1 MNALNQINTMNTT
14 SGEKNGT
21 VFLNTAASI
30 GARLCRDALWDG
42 ARCNWMGDSMEFE
55 SNAWTVVHRVFGPEL
70 YNGTSGIALFLG
82 QLYRATGEKP
92 FKTAAIGAALQAAS
106 RAGGIP
112 EASRAGFYSGQTGIA
127 YVLSE
132 LADLFDRDDLLE
144 AAFSLIEGL
153 QPLKL
158 DAHLLDVISGSAGAI
173 PAFLRFY
180 RKYTK
185 EVFLQ
190 LAVRHGEH
198 LLKTANQH
206 DEGSSWTTIAMP
218 GQPDLLGFSHGT
230 AGIGW
235 ALTELH
241 HSIQDRRYRE
251 AARAAFRYERHH
263 FSAQHENWPD
273 LRSLQT
279 VQPGQKAEPSYAVA
293 WCHGAPGIGL
303 SRLRC
308 FQLTGDPELR
318 REAEAAIRT
327 TMKALDPGL
336 YGGQA
341 NFSLCHG
348 LGGNAELLLYGAE
361 VLNRKDWAAAA
372 QHLGLQGIQM
382 YEKNRMPWPC
392 GVLGGGETPNL
403 LLGLAGIG
411 HFYLRLHD
419 AAAYPSVLIV
429 TSQTEA
435 LAAAA

>member
-1 MNALNQINTMNTT
+1 MNTMSRNN
-14 SGEKNGT
+14 SAI
-21 VFLNTAASI
+21 FLDTAAAI

-42 ARCNWMGDSMEFE
+42 SRCNWLGDSMEFE
-55 SNAWTVVHRVFGPEL
+55 GNAWTVVHRAFGPEL
-70 YNGTSGIALFLG
+70 YNGTSGIAFFLG
-82 QLYRATGEKP
+82 QLYQATGEKP
-92 FKTAAIGAALQAAS
+92 FRTAALGAALQAAS
-106 RAGGIP
+106 RAGEIP
-112 EASRAGFYSGQTGIA
+112 LASRPGFYSGQTGIA
-127 YVLSE
+127 YVL
-132 LADLFDRDDLLE
+132 ADLAELLDREDLLQT
-144 AAFSLIEGL
+144 ALSLVEEL
-153 QPLKL
+153 HSL
-158 DAHLLDVISGSAGAI
+158 DPDPRLLDVISGSAGAI
-173 PAFLRFY
+173 PALLGFY
-180 RKYTK
+180 RKYPR

-198 LLKTANQH
+198 LLRTANRQDH
-206 DEGSSWTTIAMP
+206 GFSWTTIPTP

-230 AGIGW
+230 AGIAW

-241 HSIQDRRYRE
+241 HSVQDRRYRE
-251 AARAAFRYERHH
+251 AARGAFLYERRH

-279 VQPGQKAEPSYAVA
+279 PQPGQKSEPSYAVA

-308 FQLTGDPELR
+308 YELTGDPELR
-318 REAEAAIRT
+318 KDAEAAVRT
-327 TMKALDPGL
+327 TLKSLDPGL

-348 LGGNAELLLYGAE
+348 LGGNAELLIYAAE
-361 VLNRKDWAAAA
+361 VLERKEYAAAA

-382 YEKNRMPWPC
+382 YEKNHTPWPC

-419 AAAYPSVLIV
+419 AAAFPSVLIV
-429 TSQTEA
+429 TASA
-435 LAAAA
+435 PSLAAAA

>member
-1 MNALNQINTMNTT
+1 MNTMN
-14 SGEKNGT
+14 GKNGAI
-21 VFLNTAASI
+21 FLDTAAAI

-55 SNAWTVVHRVFGPEL
+55 GNAWTVLHRAFGPEL
-70 YNGTSGIALFLG
+70 YNGTSGIALFLS
-82 QLYRATGEKP
+82 QLYQATGEKP

-106 RAGGIP
+106 RAGEIP
-112 EASRAGFYSGQTGIA
+112 APSRPGFYSGQTGIA
-127 YVLSE
+127 YVL
-132 LADLFDRDDLLE
+132 ADLGELFDREDLLE
-144 AAFSLIEGL
+144 TAFSLLEGM
-153 QPLKL
+153 QPVAL

-173 PAFLRFY
+173 PAFLNFY
-180 RKYTK
+180 RRYTR

-198 LLKTANQH
+198 LLRTANRH
-206 DEGSSWTTIAMP
+206 DQGFSWTTIPTP

-230 AGIGW
+230 AGIAW

-241 HSIQDRRYRE
+241 HSVQDRRYRE

-273 LRSLQT
+273 LRSLQSL
-279 VQPGQKAEPSYAVA
+279 QPGQKSELSYAVA

-308 FQLTGDPELR
+308 YELTGDPDLR
-318 REAEAAIRT
+318 KDAEAAIRT
-327 TMKALDPGL
+327 TLKSLDPGL

-348 LGGNAELLLYGAE
+348 LAGNAELLIYAAE
-361 VLNRKDWAAAA
+361 VLQHKEYAAAA
-372 QHLGLQGIQM
+372 QNLGLQGIQM
-382 YEKNRMPWPC
+382 YEKNRAPWPC
-392 GVLGGGETPNL
+392 GVLGGGQTPNL

-411 HFYLRLHD
+411 HFYLRLYD
-419 AAAYPSVLIV
+419 AAAFPSVLIV
-429 TSQTEA
+429 PSCAQS
-435 LAAAA
+435 LAAVA

>member
-1 MNALNQINTMNTT
+1 MNTISDRNAT
-14 SGEKNGT
+14 I
-21 VFLNTAASI
+21 FLDTAAAI

-42 ARCNWMGDSMEFE
+42 PRCNWMGDSMEFE
-55 SNAWTVVHRVFGPEL
+55 GNAWTVVHRAFGPEL

-82 QLYRATGEKP
+82 QLFRATGEKP

-106 RAGGIP
+106 RAGEIP
-112 EASRAGFYSGQTGIA
+112 AASRPGFYSGQTGIA
-127 YVLSE
+127 FVLSE
-132 LADLFDRDDLLE
+132 LAELFDRPDLLDTS
-144 AAFSLIEGL
+144 FSLIEGL
-153 QPLKL
+153 QPLEL
-158 DAHLLDVISGSAGAI
+158 DPHLLDVISGSAGAI
-173 PAFLRFY
+173 PTFLNLY
-180 RKYTK
+180 RRYTR
-185 EVFLQ
+185 ELFLQ

-198 LLKTANQH
+198 LLQTANRSDH
-206 DEGSSWTTIAMP
+206 GFSWTTIPTP

-241 HSIQDRRYRE
+241 HAVQDRRYRE

-273 LRSLQT
+273 LRSLQST
-279 VQPGQKAEPSYAVA
+279 QPGQKAEPSYAVA

-308 FQLTGDPELR
+308 YQLTGDPEFR
-318 REAEAAIRT
+318 KEAEAAIRT
-327 TMKALDPGL
+327 TLKSLDPGL

-348 LGGNAELLLYGAE
+348 LGGNAELLIYGAE
-361 VLNRKDWAAAA
+361 VLNRKEWAAAA

-419 AAAYPSVLIV
+419 AAKFASVLIV
-429 TSQTEA
+429 TSRAQP
-435 LAAAA
+435 LAVAA

>member
-1 MNALNQINTMNTT
+1 MNVLSET
-14 SGEKNGT
+14 SPIHKTSEKIGT
-21 VFLNTAASI
+21 AFLDTATAI

-42 ARCNWMGDSMEFE
+42 TRCNWMGDSMEFE
-55 SNAWTVVHRVFGPEL
+55 SSTWSVVHRAFGPEL

-82 QLYRATGEKP
+82 HLYRATGEKP
-92 FKTAAIGAALQAAS
+92 FKTAALGAALQAAS
-106 RAGGIP
+106 RAGEIP
-112 EASRAGFYSGQTGIA
+112 ASARSGFYSGQTGIA

-132 LADLFDRDDLLE
+132 LGELFDRDDLLQ
-144 AAFSLIEGL
+144 AAFDLIEGL
-153 QPLKL
+153 QRLEL

-180 RKYTK
+180 RKYPK

-198 LLKTANQH
+198 LLKTANKGE
-206 DEGSSWTTIAMP
+206 EGSSWTTIAMP

-241 HSIQDRRYRE
+241 HAVQDRRYRE

-273 LRSLQT
+273 LRS
-279 VQPGQKAEPSYAVA
+279 VQSVPPGQKAEPTYAVA

-308 FQLTGDPELR
+308 FQLTGDAEFR
-318 REAEAAIRT
+318 KEAEAAIRT

-336 YGGQA
+336 YGGRA

-348 LGGNAELLLYGAE
+348 LGGNAELLIFGAE

-382 YEKNRMPWPC
+382 YEKNRLPWPC

-419 AAAYPSVLIV
+419 AAAYPSVLMV
-429 TSQTEA
+429 TSQAEA